1 MNQYPPP
8 SPRAINPATYG
19 VRPAPA
25 LVQQL
30 LIGAFGWMFA
40 GLLLTAGVS
49 FVVSTSAAITQGVVS
64 LWLPLLI
71 GLFALAMVI
80 QAAINRVSPL
90 VSLLLFF
97 VYAAMMGLTIG
108 VIVQIYTTESVAAAF
123 LSSAGMF
130 GGAAAYGAITKRDLS
145 SIGGIMVMA
154 LIGLIVAMVVNFFL
168 QSTQVGWIISI
179 IGVLLFV
186 GLTAWDVQ
194 RITTG
199 QYAAMVRSAERA
211 SVLAALHL
219 YLDFVNLFL
228 FLLQLFGSRR

>member
-8 SPRAINPATYG
+8 SPRAFNPATYG

-49 FVVSTSAAITQGVVS
+49 FVVSTSTAITQGVVS